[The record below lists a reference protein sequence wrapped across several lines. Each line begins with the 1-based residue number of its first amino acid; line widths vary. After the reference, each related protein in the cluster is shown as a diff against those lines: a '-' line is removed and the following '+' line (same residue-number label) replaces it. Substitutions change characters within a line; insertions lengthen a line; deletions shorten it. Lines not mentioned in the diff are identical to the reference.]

1 VNWRFAVIL
10 GVIFV
15 AVGTIYWWVQ
25 HYDLATIDYAGA
37 TMLVVLGV
45 AMAFG
50 FSVLLRGS
58 REL

>member
-25 HYDLATIDYAGA
+25 HYDLATIDYTGA
-37 TMLVVLGV
+37 VLLVILGV